1 MIEIADI
8 IVRKANTC
16 FGKTFHTI
24 PDMRSGMQMV
34 DGVIIRFRRFGPSVT
49 IYVAFRLTLQTLA
62 NLRDKCCLTYL
73 CRSSFVFI
81 IIIGSFRKK
90 HGQNMRISPKSGFLL
105 AEAFLRCWLRQHRQY
120 SFAKRPNVPGVG
132 VCSRSVLGVLSK
144 LNPGENA
151 LRQGFYIKT
160 RSLYSCPCFRSP
172 CSNGRSHVNFFK
184 IVTKIYGPAQD
195 HY

>member
-1 MIEIADI
+1 MLRCWHAETCSRCRRRGT
-8 IVRKANTC
+8 VFSLCNTAL
-16 FGKTFHTI
+16 
-24 PDMRSGMQMV
+24 
-34 DGVIIRFRRFGPSVT
+34 VIFGPSVT
-49 IYVAFRLTLQTLA
+49 IYVAFK
-62 NLRDKCCLTYL
+62 LRVHSKLGGQMSDL

-90 HGQNMRISPKSGFLL
+90 HGQNMRISPKSGFSL

-120 SFAKRPNVPGVG
+120 SFAKCPNVPGVG
-132 VCSRSVLGVLSK
+132 VWSRLVLGVLSK

-151 LRQGFYIKT
+151 LRHGFYIKT
-160 RSLYSCPCFRSP
+160 RYLYSCPCLRSP

-184 IVTKIYGPAQD
+184 IVTKIYGLALD